1 LVDVRTN
8 YKMTKNLSIDFAVT
22 NVFDKMYDLP
32 LGGIN
37 VVDYTASTYTS
48 VAGIGRSANVA
59 LTYKF

>member
-1 LVDVRTN
+1 
-8 YKMTKNLSIDFAVT
+8 MTKNLSIDFAVT